1 MIDLGIEFRRMAE
14 EFEIS
19 DKEVLSSVRTMIRSM
34 WGDSVFKQTFLK
46 RNSALV
52 VNENPRSKKRYPKVL
67 KYRCAICGEL
77 FGSAEIELDHLVS
90 ENSLTSYEH
99 INDFLTNI
107 VLTSPDKLQ
116 VLCKDKWKY
125 KTQTVNGKK
134 KKVRDELVHAGCHNK
149 KSYSERYDVSFERAE
164 AEKEAKRLV
173 DKKLDKQFLI
183 DHNVKAENIG
193 STQAVR
199 RKQIVEILLELNKL
213 KEKESV

>member
-1 MIDLGIEFRRMAE
+1 MIDLGKEFKRMAE
-14 EFEIS
+14 QFEIS

-34 WGDSVFKQTFLK
+34 WSESVFKLEFLK
-46 RNSALV
+46 RSSVLIPNT
-52 VNENPRSKKRYPKVL
+52 NTRSMKRFPMVRRYK
-67 KYRCAICGEL
+67 CAICGGL
-77 FGSAEIELDHLVS
+77 FGSTEIELDHLDS
-90 ENSLTSYEH
+90 ENTLTSYEH
-99 INDFLTNI
+99 INDFMTNI

-116 VLCKDKWKY
+116 VLCKDKKS
-125 KTQTVNGKK
+125 KK
-134 KKVRDELVHAGCHNK
+134 LGVTRFGCHQLK
-149 KSYSERYDVSFERAE
+149 TYSERYNVTFEEAR

-199 RKQIVEILLELNKL
+199 RKQIVEILLEQNKL

>member
-1 MIDLGIEFRRMAE
+1 MIDLGKEFKRMAE

-34 WGDSVFKQTFLK
+34 WSDGVFKLEFLK
-46 RNSALV
+46 RNSVLIP
-52 VNENPRSKKRYPKVL
+52 NTNTRSMKRFPMVR
-67 KYRCAICGEL
+67 KYRCAICGEM
-77 FGSAEIELDHLVS
+77 FGSTEVELDHIES
-90 ENSLTSYEH
+90 ENTLTSYEH
-99 INDFLTNI
+99 INDFMTNI

-116 VLCKDKWKY
+116 VLCKDKKS
-125 KTQTVNGKK
+125 KK
-134 KKVRDELVHAGCHNK
+134 LGVTRFGCHSIK
-149 KSYSERYDVSFERAE
+149 TFSERYGVDFDTAR

-199 RKQIVEILLELNKL
+199 RKQIVELLELNKL